1 MSLLPGNISAA
12 MRWRRR
18 ICRGQRYAGF
28 GLSLSFEPGSLFP
41 HARGTRLYGKGKFP
55 CSPGSPSPEWGI
67 PNRPIIIPRGFPSS
81 GRRRR
86 FIYTRV
92 GYTLCSCCNSI
103 VHFGSPPLVWGI
115 RESIYKSAARI
126 PVHPHSCGVYA
137 CILPCTALSPRFIP
151 TRVGYTLAQAKIG
164 GGSHGVYIPNRS
176 AWVPVRSRSSSV
188 SVCLYINS
196 QSGSMWHSRYP
207 E

>member
-115 RESIYKSAARI
+115 RLHFAMYCALTS
-126 PVHPHSCGVYA
+126 VHPHSCGVYPG
-137 CILPCTALSPRFIP
+137 IVLRKWFIVRFIP
-151 TRVGYTLAQAKIG
+151 TRVGYTALAAGTEILAAVHPH
-164 GGSHGVYIPNRS
+164 SCGVYT
-176 AWVPVRSRSSSV
+176 
-188 SVCLYINS
+188 S
-196 QSGSMWHSRYP
+196 QSQNWRRFTRSLYP
-207 E
+207 EQIGMGTGTVKK